1 MYPASIDTF
10 LKATSRDIG
19 RQLRFKEARELEGI
33 REAERAAT
41 TRRAAM
47 YSQPVTFFA
56 TAREQTRAEKSA
68 YFERRQ
74 QEVDHLNEQLTEIL
88 FSLDQILART
98 MRAGTVGFGDLE
110 LHEPQPTL
118 SFDEKLL
125 YAEPKP
131 DERDFLLPI
140 VAPTGMRA
148 WLPGVRRQH
157 DLDVQEAQNNFA
169 HAMENWN
176 RSEAE
181 RAMKLREIKT
191 DFEQSSYAHEQKKG
205 SRAAET
211 RIFRESYEAGH
222 FEAIIA
228 YHAFL
233 LERSYYTNGCHHEF
247 SLAYTAASKMLVIE
261 YRLPDSSIVPA
272 VEEFRYVKAGDKIT
286 EKVRKQSGLASIY
299 SEMVASIALR
309 TLAESFELDQ
319 ADHIDVVC
327 LNGYIHTVDPATGKD
342 IRPYLLSVRTTKAA
356 FAEIDLTRVDKQV
369 CLRNLGAQVSR
380 NLDEAVPVRPIVEFQ
395 MTDARFV
402 DQADLVSALSSA
414 PNLMD
419 LTPTEFE
426 HLVANLFGKMGLETK
441 LTRSSRDGGVD
452 CVAFDP
458 RPILGGKVVI
468 QAKRYRHTVG
478 VAAVRDLFG
487 TMMNEGAS
495 KGLLVTTSGFGP
507 DAYEFVKNKPIE
519 LIDGGGLLFLLQ
531 EIGFPARILMPE
543 D

>member
-1 MYPASIDTF
+1 MHPANINTF
-10 LKATSRDIG
+10 LKATSRNIG
-19 RQLRFKEARELEGI
+19 RQLRFKEERELQGI
-33 REAERAAT
+33 REGERAAT
-41 TRRAAM
+41 MRRAAM
-47 YSQPVTFFA
+47 YSKPVTFFA
-56 TAREQTRAEKSA
+56 TAREQARAEKSA
-68 YFERRQ
+68 YLERRQ
-74 QEVDHLNEQLTEIL
+74 QEVDDLNEQLAETL

-110 LHEPQPTL
+110 LHEPKPTL

-125 YAEPKP
+125 HAKPMP
-131 DERDFLLPI
+131 DERDFLLTI
-140 VAPTGMRA
+140 ISPTGIRA

-157 DLDVQEAQNNFA
+157 DLDVQEAQTNFA

-176 RSEAE
+176 RSETE
-181 RAMKLREIKT
+181 RAMKLREIEKN
-191 DFEQSSYAHEQKKG
+191 FEQSASAHEQKKE
-205 SRAAET
+205 SRAAEV

-233 LERSYYTNGCHHEF
+233 LERSHFPDGCHHEF
-247 SLAYTAASKMLVIE
+247 SLAYAAASKMLVIE

-286 EKVRKQSGLASIY
+286 EKIRKQSLLASIY
-299 SEMVASIALR
+299 SDLVASITLR
-309 TLAESFELDQ
+309 TLAELFDLGQD
-319 ADHIDVVC
+319 DHVDVVC
-327 LNGYIHTVDPATGKD
+327 FNGYIHTVDPATGKD
-342 IRPYLLSVRTTKAA
+342 IRPYLLSVRTTRAA
-356 FAEIDLTRVDKQV
+356 FAGIGLTRVDKQV

-380 NLDEAVPVRPIVEFQ
+380 NLDEAVPIRPIVEFQ

-402 DQADLVSALSSA
+402 DQADLVSTLSSA

-531 EIGFPARILMPE
+531 EIGVAARILMPE